1 MPFTVVFQPDALDEL
16 MRLYLVAPT
25 AASVE
30 QAANRI
36 DHVLSH
42 YPEIAAP
49 DANGKRQYTVPP
61 LSVAYNYSPDDC
73 LVSVVQVQLLTV
85 GPDDPI

>member
-16 MRLYLVAPT
+16 MRLYLVAT
-25 AASVE
+25 DAAAVE

-36 DHVLSH
+36 DHVLGH

-49 DANGKRQYTVPP
+49 DANGLRQYTVPP
-61 LSVAYNYSPDDC
+61 LAVSYNFSPDDC
-73 LVSVVQVQLLTV
+73 LISVVQIQLFGI